1 MYASFT
7 RPFQPI
13 ELTTGTIEAFDLQ
26 ALGKQLM
33 TETPFTQHGRNGLTL
48 VRADD
53 LTMVLTV
60 AKAGKVI
67 QEHTSQGPTAIL
79 VLVGSITL
87 TAAGDSKGQAL
98 EQGMAAAMASN
109 VAHSVEA
116 HTDSVFLII
125 IGSQI
130 K

>member
-1 MYASFT
+1 MYAPFT
-7 RPFQPI
+7 RPFQPV

-33 TETPFTQHGRNGLTL
+33 TEAPFTQHGRNGLTL
-48 VRADD
+48 VRSDD

-60 AKAGKVI
+60 AKAGKVV
-67 QEHTSQGPTAIL
+67 QEHDSQGPTAIL
-79 VLVGSITL
+79 VLAGSITL
-87 TAAGDSKGQAL
+87 TAPGDSKGQRL
-98 EQGMAAAMASN
+98 EQGKAVALASH
-109 VAHSVEA
+109 VAHFVEA

-125 IGSQI
+125 IGSQR